1 MDIAALDMSDPT
13 LMEIKKRY
21 PERVITLSNITC
33 YSHAKIL
40 DVNLKPGSMNEWSK
54 PYLHTVMSVD
64 GFVPEVELPYGV
76 QAVRSTEKHG
86 LLCHGYYNFNR
97 EQLTELVKKG
107 LFTPQFKQPLGLIES
122 EWDIPLKADFAI
134 VKPNLDNSQ
143 YDYPIVY
150 MDVTELGAV
159 ELSLENTEVD
169 LTEYFEHVPE
179 FDDETYEQNLT
190 QARDHDVE
198 QEISAAERGRVREL
212 AEGENLFSINYDAL
226 DGAEIEDEY
235 ENEPLSTNPY
245 ETEQSQPSEPV
256 AEEPETVEDVDE
268 YAQAMEEGDAGEY
281 DTIMGVEKPVKPEP
295 VVKETTEKTSE
306 EYEPAIADVVETFTE
321 SQSTNLFNTDVE
333 ETTVEPETQTSNDN
347 DSFAQALSQFV
358 HEEENIDSGTTDE
371 EKTSEGITFDD
382 IKDELGGEEH
392 DDVRRPIKLTED
404 AVYEAEHEK
413 DTKKFVQTH
422 NILHTREDRE
432 EKTRTDH
439 EPDF

>member
-40 DVNLKPGSMNEWSK
+40 DVNLKPGSMTEWSK

-76 QAVRSTEKHG
+76 QAIQSTEKHG

-150 MDVTELGAV
+150 MDVTELGGV

-179 FDDETYEQNLT
+179 FEDETYEQNLT
-190 QARDHDVE
+190 QAREHDVE
-198 QEISAAERGRVREL
+198 HEIGAPERGRVREL
-212 AEGENLFSINYDAL
+212 AEGENLFSINYDEL
-226 DGAEIEDEY
+226 ESTGVEDEY

-245 ETEQSQPSEPV
+245 ETVSSHTPSEPV
-256 AEEPETVEDVDE
+256 VEEPETVEGVDE

-281 DTIMGVEKPVKPEP
+281 DTIMGVEKRVTAESVVTETAEKPA
-295 VVKETTEKTSE
+295 E

-321 SQSTNLFNTDVE
+321 SQTTNLPKEHTDVE
-333 ETTVEPETQTSNDN
+333 ETTVNA
-347 DSFAQALSQFV
+347 FAEALSQFV
-358 HEEENIDSGTTDE
+358 QEEEKIDSGASDE
-371 EKTSEGITFDD
+371 KMASEGITFDD
-382 IKDELGGEEH
+382 IKDELGEEES
-392 DDVRRPIKLTED
+392 DDVRKPIKLTDD

-413 DTKKFVQTH
+413 ETKKFVHTH
-422 NILHTREDRE
+422 NILNTREEEE
-432 EKTRTDH
+432 EKTRTDY